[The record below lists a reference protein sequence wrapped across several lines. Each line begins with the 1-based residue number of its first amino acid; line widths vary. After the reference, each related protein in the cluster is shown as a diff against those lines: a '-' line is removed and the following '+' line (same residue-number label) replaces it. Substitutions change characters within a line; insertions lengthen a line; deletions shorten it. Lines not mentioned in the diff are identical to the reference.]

1 MAAEQGLS
9 VDEDGFRRLMKEQR
23 ERAKADAKAKKT
35 GHADLSA
42 YREIADSR
50 RRHRVHRLHRHRGRV
65 HRRRPAR
72 RRRLL
77 ARRHEGDEVE
87 VVLDRTPF
95 YAEGGG
101 QLADTGRIKAGLRRR
116 RRGPRRASS
125 RSRACTSTRASS
137 RSAR

>member
-9 VDEDGFRRLMKEQR
+9 VDEDGFRRLMQEQR
-23 ERAKADAKAKKT
+23 DKAKADARAKKT

-42 YREIADSR
+42 YREVADTSGATEFTGYTS
-50 RRHRVHRLHRHRGRV
+50 VAGESTIVGLLVDGV
-65 HRRRPAR
+65 PSPA
-72 RRRLL
+72 
-77 ARRHEGDEVE
+77 ATEGDEVE

-101 QLADTGRIKAGLRRR
+101 QLADTGRIRLDT
-116 RRGPRRASS
+116 GPSSRSATCRS
-125 RSRACTSTRASS
+125 RSRASTSTRASS